1 MTRNLDKEWRAVAE
15 SLRYSKTHEWARAEG
30 SEYVVG
36 ISDFAVGLLSDL
48 VFIDLPEVGRKVAAG
63 ETFGE
68 IESVKAVSELYS
80 PLAGEVVAVNTELPD
95 HLEWLNEDPFGKG
108 WLVRLRVADAAG
120 AGELMSAEQYKA
132 HCDAQQH

>member
-1 MTRNLDKEWRAVAE
+1 MAE
-15 SLRYSKTHEWARAEG
+15 SLRYSKTHEWARGEG
-30 SEYVVG
+30 GEFVVG

-95 HLEWLNEDPFGKG
+95 HLEWLNDDPFGKG
-108 WLVRLRVADAAG
+108 WLVRLRVADAAD

>member
-1 MTRNLDKEWRAVAE
+1 MAE

-30 SEYVVG
+30 GEFVVG

-48 VFIDLPEVGRKVAAG
+48 VFIDLPEVGRKVASG
-63 ETFGE
+63 ETLGE

-95 HLEWLNEDPFGKG
+95 HLEWLSDDPFGKG
-108 WLVRLRVADAAG
+108 WLVRLRVADAAD

>member
-1 MTRNLDKEWRAVAE
+1 VAE

-30 SEYVVG
+30 GEFVVG

-48 VFIDLPEVGRKVAAG
+48 VFIDLPEVGRKVASG
-63 ETFGE
+63 ETLGE

-108 WLVRLRVADAAG
+108 WLVRLRVADAAD

>member
-1 MTRNLDKEWRAVAE
+1 MAE

-30 SEYVVG
+30 GEYVVG

-63 ETFGE
+63 ETLGE
-68 IESVKAVSELYS
+68 IESVKAVSELYA
-80 PLAGEVVAVNTELPD
+80 PLGGEVVAVNTELPD
-95 HLEWLNEDPFGKG
+95 HLEWLSEDPFGKG
-108 WLVRLRVADAAG
+108 WLVRLKAKDSADAA
-120 AGELMSAEQYKA
+120 ELMSAEQYRA

>member
-1 MTRNLDKEWRAVAE
+1 MAE

-30 SEYVVG
+30 GEFVVG

-48 VFIDLPEVGRKVAAG
+48 VFIDLPEVGRKVASG

-108 WLVRLRVADAAG
+108 WLVRLRVADAAD